1 MEAMTKNKGQVI
13 KKLSLASLAL
23 VSTAAYQLCR
33 ESVKADEINQ
43 HQVQAGDSLWK
54 IGNTYGVSIDQ
65 LKNWNQLKDNYV
77 LHPGDT
83 LYIQDQSPAAQT
95 QEPASQAAKPASQL
109 ENQAPVS
116 TSTPTSPAPKAETAK
131 QAEAAETTYQVKAG
145 DSLWRIAKNNG
156 VSLDDLL
163 AWNQLKTDSLIL
175 PGKQLVVKAP
185 AKAPSKEIATN
196 TETEQAAEETGSPYV
211 RDQKTFKD
219 VNAAVKYARDH
230 FDYKRHKQFYVNWQ
244 ADGTYTVDWEMQ
256 AGQRQKPALR
266 QDDKKAPSAATYA
279 VKAGDSLWAIS
290 QRYGVSIQDLM
301 KWNQLT
307 PQSVIHPGQ
316 KLQVKAS
323 QAPQVKVDQAESK
336 AKGQASDY
344 QVKAGDS
351 LWAISHRHGVSI
363 QDLMKW
369 NHLTAQSVIHPGQ
382 KLVIQ
387 APQVAEN
394 NQVKPTPAPEV
405 TAQGRLVD
413 PKRFDDVKTAVQYG
427 RAHFDYTKHKEFY
440 VNLGK
445 DGRYVLEWEMKDQVA
460 KPKEVKVSHQG
471 QANYKVKA
479 GDSLWGISQREGV
492 TVNDLM
498 KWNQLNAN
506 SVIHPG
512 DQLLVKK
519 AAGQKTSN
527 APQTE
532 KTTNPYVRDAKNF
545 QSIKDAV
552 RYGRQNFDYKRHKEF
567 YVNWDNGHYVI
578 DWEMKPGVKEQMA
591 DNSPEKTNYTV
602 KAGDSL
608 WLIGVRHGVSVDQLK
623 EWNHLT
629 SDFLQIGD
637 QLVIK

>member
-1 MEAMTKNKGQVI
+1 MEAMTKNKRQVI

-23 VSTAAYQLCR
+23 VSTTAYQLCR

-83 LYIQDQSPAAQT
+83 LYIQDQSPAVKT
-95 QEPASQAAKPASQL
+95 EEPASQPAKPASQQ
-109 ENQAPVS
+109 ENQAPAS
-116 TSTPTSPAPKAETAK
+116 TSTPTIETAK
-131 QAEAAETTYQVKAG
+131 QAESAETTYQVKAG

-156 VSLDDLL
+156 VSLEDLL
-163 AWNQLKTDSLIL
+163 AWNQLKMDSLIL

-185 AKAPSKEIATN
+185 AKAPSKEIASN
-196 TETEQAAEETGSPYV
+196 KETEQAAEETGKPYV

-266 QDDKKAPSAATYA
+266 QDNKKLPSAATYA
-279 VKAGDSLWAIS
+279 
-290 QRYGVSIQDLM
+290 
-301 KWNQLT
+301 
-307 PQSVIHPGQ
+307 
-316 KLQVKAS
+316 
-323 QAPQVKVDQAESK
+323 
-336 AKGQASDY
+336 
-344 QVKAGDS
+344 VKAGDS

-387 APQVAEN
+387 VPQAAAN
-394 NQVKPTPAPEV
+394 HQAKPTPAPEV

-427 RAHFDYTKHKEFY
+427 RVHFDYTKHKEFY

-460 KPKEVKVSHQG
+460 KPKEVKTSHQG
-471 QANYKVKA
+471 KDNYKVKA
-479 GDSLWGISQREGV
+479 GDSLWAISQREGV

-498 KWNQLNAN
+498 KWNQLDAN

-512 DQLLVKK
+512 DQLIVKK
-519 AAGQKTSN
+519 AATQKNQRPAQAEKSTS
-527 APQTE
+527 
-532 KTTNPYVRDAKNF
+532 PYVRDAKHF
-545 QSIKDAV
+545 QSINDAV
-552 RYGRQNFDYKRHKEF
+552 RYGRQNFDYKRHQEF

-591 DNSPEKTNYTV
+591 DTSPEKTNYTV

-637 QLVIK
+637 RLVIK

>member
-1 MEAMTKNKGQVI
+1 MEAKTMKKGQVL

-23 VSTAAYQLCR
+23 VSTAAYQVCK
-33 ESVKADEINQ
+33 ESVKADEVNQ

-83 LYIQDQSPAAQT
+83 LYIQAQAAAPKTEVQASPT
-95 QEPASQAAKPASQL
+95 ASQKPASTS
-109 ENQAPVS
+109 NQTAPAVEAEQVS
-116 TSTPTSPAPKAETAK
+116 PNTDA
-131 QAEAAETTYQVKAG
+131 TYQVKAG

-163 AWNQLKTDSLIL
+163 EWNQLKTDSLIL

-185 AKAPSKEIATN
+185 ANVPVKEVTNNQAESKPSTVS
-196 TETEQAAEETGSPYV
+196 QSPYV

-219 VNAAVKYARDH
+219 VDSAVKYARAH

-256 AGQRQKPALR
+256 SDQKQKPR
-266 QDDKKAPSAATYA
+266 VHQDNKQEPASADYA
-279 VKAGDSLWAIS
+279 VKAGDSLWAIG

-316 KLQVKAS
+316 KLQVKAD
-323 QAPQVKVDQAESK
+323 QVKDTEK
-336 AKGQASDY
+336 AQPAHY
-344 QVKAGDS
+344 EVKAGDS
-351 LWAISHRHGVSI
+351 LWAISQSQGVSL

-369 NHLTAQSVIHPGQ
+369 NQLTAQSVIHPGQ
-382 KLVIQ
+382 KLVLKATQ
-387 APQVAEN
+387 ASPNHQTTAQTSPV
-394 NQVKPTPAPEV
+394 V
-405 TAQGRLVD
+405 TAEGRLVD
-413 PKRFDDVKTAVQYG
+413 PKRFDDVKAAVQYG

-440 VNLGK
+440 VNQAK
-445 DGRYVLEWEMKDQVA
+445 DGSYILEWEMKDKPA
-460 KPKEVKVSHQG
+460 KPKEKEVDKTSQD
-471 QANYKVKA
+471 QATYTVKA
-479 GDSLWGISQREGV
+479 GDSLWRISQRAGV
-492 TVNDLM
+492 TVADLM
-498 KWNQLNAN
+498 QWNQLQAH

-512 DQLLVKK
+512 DQLRVKK
-519 AAGQKTSN
+519 PAEKDPQST
-527 APQTE
+527 PQTD
-532 KTTNPYVRDAKNF
+532 KSTSPYVRDGRYF
-545 QSIKDAV
+545 QTVNDAV

-567 YVNWDNGHYVI
+567 YVNWDKGHYVI
-578 DWEMKPGVKEQMA
+578 DWEMQPGVKETLA

-623 EWNHLT
+623 KWNHLT